1 MKITLKGREREGKK
15 VFAEL
20 DEILQKTLMDIDST
34 KNLSELKRLSKKL
47 AKDLYGFQVNF
58 YELVQEISKSKQK
71 EYSDEYQFKVKI
83 FEIAIDYMQ
92 DYNLKREKALLK
104 ALKFVS
110 IKPKN
115 NNEKKTIDIWLKE
128 LRNDGLD
135 KFIAGNFYKDFS
147 KYLKKEKLIK

>member
-15 VFAEL
+15 IFAEL
-20 DEILQKTLMDIDST
+20 DEILQKKLIEIDST
-34 KNLSELKRLSKKL
+34 NNLIQLKKLSQKL

-58 YELVQEISKSKQK
+58 YELVQEISKSRQK
-71 EYSDEYQFKVKI
+71 EYSDEYQFKIKI

-92 DYNLKREKALLK
+92 NTKLNRERALLK

-128 LRNDGLD
+128 LRNNKLD
-135 KFIAGNFYKDFS
+135 DFIAGNLYKDFS
-147 KYLKKEKLIK
+147 KYLKKEKPIK